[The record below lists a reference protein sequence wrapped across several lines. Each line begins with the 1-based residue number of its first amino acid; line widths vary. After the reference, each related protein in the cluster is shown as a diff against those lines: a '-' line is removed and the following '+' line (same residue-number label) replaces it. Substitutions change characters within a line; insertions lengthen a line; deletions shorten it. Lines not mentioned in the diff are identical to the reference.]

1 MEEPVEKPKR
11 YAKIFRGVGWAAV
24 LASLLLL
31 GLVVIC
37 FLDGR
42 DALAAVSVFPIWIWA
57 IAGIAAAAI
66 TIPLLRSR
74 FPVTVI
80 LLWALAAL
88 IGSDECRSAFR
99 SLTGGALK
107 EERAAAPE
115 GKASLRIITLNCG
128 GRSIDAVRELARF
141 QPDIIFLQEAPGTA
155 ELAAFAKE
163 LYGESGSVAG
173 AWHCAIVAK
182 GKLTPRRTVL
192 YQHGRGALLELADGT
207 EIELLSVHLTHAT
220 TRWDLWRRSCWKQH
234 RDVHRER
241 RGQLKK
247 LLDTLATD
255 GGDVPRIFGGDFNA
269 PPSSNLFDSIPDDYT
284 NAFSAEGRG
293 LGNTFINRFP
303 VLRIDHI
310 YTSSEFE
317 TVTARAVRTRHSD
330 HRMVVCD
337 VLLEKSPAIPASG
350 G

>member
-11 YAKIFRGVGWAAV
+11 YAKIFRGVGWAAI

-31 GLVVIC
+31 AVVAFC
-37 FLDGR
+37 FTDGR

-66 TIPLLRSR
+66 AIPLLRSR
-74 FPVTVI
+74 WPVAVI
-80 LLWALAAL
+80 VLWAMAAL
-88 IGSDECRSAFR
+88 IGSDERRSVFR

-107 EERAAAPE
+107 EERSEKTPE
-115 GKASLRIITLNCG
+115 GRISLRIVTLNCG
-128 GRSIDAVRELARF
+128 ERSIDAVRELGRF
-141 QPDIIFLQEAPGTA
+141 QPDIVFLQEAPGA
-155 ELAAFAKE
+155 SELAAFSKE

-173 AWHCAIVAK
+173 AWHCAIVAR
-182 GKLTPRRTVL
+182 GKLTPRRTAL
-192 YQHGRGALLELADGT
+192 YQHGRGALLELDDGT
-207 EIELLSVHLTHAT
+207 KIELMSMHLAHAT

-241 RGQLKK
+241 RAQLKE
-247 LLDTLATD
+247 LLDALVAD

-269 PPSSNLFDSIPDDYT
+269 PPSSNLFDTIPDTYT
-284 NAFSAEGRG
+284 NAFSTEGRG

-310 YTSSEFE
+310 YSSGEFE

-337 VLLEKSPAIPASG
+337 VLLELP
-350 G
+350 